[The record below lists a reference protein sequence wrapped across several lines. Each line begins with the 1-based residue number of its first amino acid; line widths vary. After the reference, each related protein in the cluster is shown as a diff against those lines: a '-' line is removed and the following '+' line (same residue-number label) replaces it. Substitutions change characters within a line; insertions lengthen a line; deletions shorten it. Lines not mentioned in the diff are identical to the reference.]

1 MQTTKVTIE
10 DLNTISKIAE
20 RAVALY
26 AKVGLR
32 ADLVVMADNVLVVHK
47 EVVPLRLQEMLVAD
61 DGNFA
66 HDIGGIAR
74 HQSVRRAARV
84 STIASCR
91 VSRRNERRLVNDK
104 VHHDQTTPRR
114 TSQRPH
120 PSRQQGS

>member
-74 HQSVRRAARV
+74 HLERTPSGARLNDCFLPRFAA
-84 STIASCR
+84 
-91 VSRRNERRLVNDK
+91 
-104 VHHDQTTPRR
+104 Q
-114 TSQRPH
+114 
-120 PSRQQGS
+120 